1 MILDEETRLRL
12 AREALARA
20 RAQEPI
26 IARLREEF
34 DEVTR
39 KRKELVRRARGLPPL
54 TTDPTG
60 EDRTAA
66 D

>member
-1 MILDEETRLRL
+1 MIIDEETRLRM
-12 AREALARA
+12 AREALERA
-20 RAQEPI
+20 RAQMPI

-39 KRKELVRRARGLPPL
+39 QRKELVRRARGLPPL
-54 TTDPTG
+54 PAD